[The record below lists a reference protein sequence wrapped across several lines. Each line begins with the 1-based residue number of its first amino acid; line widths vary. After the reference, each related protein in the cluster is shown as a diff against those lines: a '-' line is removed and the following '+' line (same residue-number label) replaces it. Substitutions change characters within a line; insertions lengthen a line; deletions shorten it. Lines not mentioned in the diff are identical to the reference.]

1 MICDLAET
9 YGIFNYQELPPSLV
23 ATLVVGLRDDSRVKM
38 TLSGTKLT
46 LDQTML
52 ALILDGIN
60 LILWGRSKKHSA
72 KPKSA
77 YKILTEEKKPKDELK
92 MFRSPEEYE
101 AWAKRKREVWDNG

>member
-9 YGIFNYQELPPSLV
+9 YGILQYQDLPPSLV
-23 ATLVVGLRDDSRVKM
+23 ASLVVGLRDDSRVKM
-38 TLSGTKLT
+38 KLSGTKLT
-46 LDQTML
+46 MEQTLL

-60 LILWGRSKKHSA
+60 LILWGRSKKHGA

-92 MFRSPEEYE
+92 AFTSPEDYE
-101 AWAKRKREVWDNG
+101 AWVKRKREVWDNG